1 MGSND
6 FLRSSND
13 DQAQPNGPAQRPISD
28 FGRPLQRPIQ
38 RPVNDFGPRQ
48 PQNTYSQ
55 PAQQSTRPL
64 NQQQPF
70 AQPAPRPVD
79 AQPNPRPQP
88 PNEPMTFQPPKKA
101 KRGKTKK
108 ILALTGVVALI
119 AAGSFVFMNG
129 QHNSQ
134 SSVAKA
140 QGKQPA
146 IKPLENP
153 GFTTY
158 YPNPMP
164 DGLKATKGSITYYK
178 DSFTFVLEQGGEKSF
193 FVYEQP
199 ANTDPALST
208 LKGKLAAPKDI
219 SLTIGK
225 GIEGGLDNGTITAVT
240 TDKGTILIVSC
251 TKVVCSTA
259 PRDILSSMQVNAD
272 LENIRNSN

>member
-6 FLRSSND
+6 FLRPSSD
-13 DQAQPNGPAQRPISD
+13 GQARPTGPARRPISD

-38 RPVNDFGPRQ
+38 RPVNDFGPQQ
-48 PQNTYSQ
+48 PQS
-55 PAQQSTRPL
+55 RL

-70 AQPAPRPVD
+70 AQPAPGLAPT
-79 AQPNPRPQP
+79 QQNFQPQP
-88 PNEPMTFQPPKKA
+88 ANGPRMFEPPKKA
-101 KRGKTKK
+101 KRGKIKK

-119 AAGSFVFMNG
+119 AAGSFMFMNG
-129 QHNSQ
+129 KNNSQ
-134 SSVAKA
+134 TSVAKA
-140 QGKQPA
+140 QNKQPA
-146 IKPLENP
+146 IKPLESP

-164 DGLKATKGSITYYK
+164 DDLKATKGSITYYK
-178 DSFTFVLEQGGEKSF
+178 DSFTFILEQGGQKSF

-199 ANTDPALST
+199 ASTDPDLNT

-225 GIEGGLDNGTITAVT
+225 GIEGGLDNGIVTAVK

-259 PRDILSSMQVNAD
+259 PRDILSSMQVSSD
-272 LENIRNSN
+272 LEALRNANL